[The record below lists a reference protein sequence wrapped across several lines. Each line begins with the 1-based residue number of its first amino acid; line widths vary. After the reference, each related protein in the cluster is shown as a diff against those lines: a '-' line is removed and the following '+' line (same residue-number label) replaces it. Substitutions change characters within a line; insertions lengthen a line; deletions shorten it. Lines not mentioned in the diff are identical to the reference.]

1 MKRRLIFGLVTV
13 VLALNL
19 IIGARIYFSPAHAAD
34 AKDSPDAN
42 LERFADV
49 LEKVRTSYV
58 DGTNLT
64 YHDLISSALKGMVG
78 SLDPHS
84 EFMDADDYQ
93 QLQDDTEGQFG
104 GLGLVVAMKDGF
116 VTVVA
121 PMDDT
126 PGFRAGILSG
136 DRIIKVE
143 GKSIG
148 KSSPAN
154 LTPPLSRDLSESPAL
169 ENSPLEGVVKELRGA
184 PGTQVKITIQRPST
198 GMEKNYTLT
207 RAIIQMDMVKD
218 INGKKEFPL
227 SADKIGYVRITQFGD
242 QTGDELEAALQK
254 LKQQGMQAL
263 IIDLRWNP
271 GGLLDE
277 AVNVCEKFLPR
288 GQLVVTTEGR
298 DPRENSVRRAEGHGD
313 ELNGMPIVVLVNL
326 GSASAA
332 EIVTGCLQD
341 LHRAFILGEKTFGKG
356 SVQSIFPLDDG
367 SALKLTVAKY
377 YTPSHKVIH
386 EHGITPDSL
395 VPMSDM
401 EQADLI
407 IKHSPGGLEPLD
419 EKERERVENSRD
431 NEMDRAADLLKGI
444 LLYNELSKP
453 EKVAAK

>member
-1 MKRRLIFGLVTV
+1 MKRRLIFSLVAL

-19 IIGARIYFSPAHAAD
+19 ILGARIYFSSARAAEE
-34 AKDSPDAN
+34 KDSPDAN

-49 LEKVRTSYV
+49 LEKVKTSYV
-58 DGTNLT
+58 DGSNMT
-64 YHDLISSALKGMVG
+64 YHALIYSALKGMVG

-84 EFMDADDYQ
+84 EFMDPDDYQ

-116 VTVVA
+116 VTVVS

-126 PGFRAGILSG
+126 PGYRAGILSG
-136 DRIIKVE
+136 DRIVKVE
-143 GKSIG
+143 GQNVDKV
-148 KSSPAN
+148 P
-154 LTPPLSRDLSESPAL
+154 LTD
-169 ENSPLEGVVKELRGA
+169 VVNQLRGK
-184 PGTQVKITIQRPST
+184 PGTKVTLTIARPPAGT
-198 GMEKNYTLT
+198 LKTYTLT
-207 RAIIQMDMVKD
+207 RAVINMDMVKD

-227 SADKIGYVRITQFGD
+227 SEDKIGYVRITQFGD

-254 LKQQGMQAL
+254 LKKQGMQAL

-288 GQLVVTTEGR
+288 GQLIVTTEGR
-298 DPRENSVRRAEGHGD
+298 DPKENSVLRAGGRGD
-313 ELNGMPIVVLVNL
+313 ELKGMPIVVLVNL

-341 LHRAFILGEKTFGKG
+341 YHRAFILGEKTFGKG
-356 SVQSIFPLDDG
+356 SVQNIFPLDDG

-386 EHGITPDSL
+386 EHGITPDSY
-395 VPMSDM
+395 VPMTDG
-401 EQADLI
+401 EEADLL
-407 IKHSPGGLEPLD
+407 IKRSPGGLESLN
-419 EKERERVENSRD
+419 EKDRARVEESRD
-431 NEMDRAADLLKGI
+431 NQLDRAEDLLKGM
-444 LLYNELSKP
+444 LLYSELSKP

>member
-1 MKRRLIFGLVTV
+1 MKRRLIFSLVAL

-19 IIGARIYFSPAHAAD
+19 VFGARIYFSSAHAAD
-34 AKDSPDAN
+34 EKDSPDAN

-49 LEKVRTSYV
+49 LEKVKSSYV
-58 DGTNLT
+58 DGSNMTYHALT
-64 YHDLISSALKGMVG
+64 YSALKGMVG

-84 EFMDADDYQ
+84 EFMDPEDYQ

-116 VTVVA
+116 VTVVS

-126 PGFRAGILSG
+126 PGYRAGVLSG
-136 DRIIKVE
+136 DRIVKVE
-143 GKSIG
+143 GKSVD
-148 KSSPAN
+148 KVP
-154 LTPPLSRDLSESPAL
+154 LTD
-169 ENSPLEGVVKELRGA
+169 VVNELRGK
-184 PGTQVKITIQRPST
+184 PGTKVTLTITRPPLGT
-198 GMEKNYTLT
+198 LKTFTLT
-207 RAIIQMDMVKD
+207 RAVISMDMVKD

-227 SADKIGYVRITQFGD
+227 GADKIGYVRITQFGD

-254 LKQQGMQAL
+254 LKKQDMQAL

-288 GQLVVTTEGR
+288 GQLIVTTEGR
-298 DPRENSVRRAEGHGD
+298 DPKENSILRASGHGD
-313 ELNGMPIVVLVNL
+313 ELKGMPMVLLVNL

-341 LHRAFILGEKTFGKG
+341 YHRAFILGEKTFGKG
-356 SVQSIFPLDDG
+356 SVQNIFPLDDG

-386 EHGITPDSL
+386 EHGITPDSY
-395 VPMSDM
+395 VPMTDA
-401 EQADLI
+401 EEADLL
-407 IKHSPGGLEPLD
+407 IKRSLGGMESLD
-419 EKERERVENSRD
+419 EKDRVRVEESRD
-431 NEMDRAADLLKGI
+431 IQLDRAEDLLKGI
-444 LLYNELSKP
+444 LLYSELSKP

>member
-1 MKRRLIFGLVTV
+1 MKRRLIFILVALA
-13 VLALNL
+13 LALNL
-19 IIGARIYFSPAHAAD
+19 VAGARIYLSSAQAAEQ
-34 AKDSPDAN
+34 KDSPDAN
-42 LERFADV
+42 LEVFANV

-64 YHDLISSALKGMVG
+64 YRALIHSALKGMVG

-104 GLGLVVAMKDGF
+104 GLGLVVAMKDKF
-116 VTVVA
+116 ITVVA
-121 PMDDT
+121 PMDDS

-136 DRIIKVE
+136 DRIVKID
-143 GKSIG
+143 GKSLDNVLL
-148 KSSPAN
+148 PDA
-154 LTPPLSRDLSESPAL
+154 
-169 ENSPLEGVVKELRGA
+169 VKQLRGQ
-184 PGTQVKITIQRPST
+184 PGTQVSVTVQRPSS
-198 GMEKNYTLT
+198 GQIKDYKLT
-207 RAIIQMDMVKD
+207 RAVISMDMVKD

-227 SADKIGYVRITQFGD
+227 SADKVGYIRITQFGD
-242 QTGDELEAALQK
+242 QTGDELEAALNK
-254 LKQQGMQAL
+254 LKKQGMKAL

-298 DPRENSVRRAEGHGD
+298 DPAENSIRRADGHGD
-313 ELNGMPIVVLVNL
+313 ELGGMPIVVLVNL

-356 SVQSIFPLDDG
+356 SVQNIFPLDDG

-395 VPMSDM
+395 VPMSD
-401 EQADLI
+401 EDQASLLV
-407 IKHSPGGLEPLD
+407 KRAPGGLESLD
-419 EKERERVENSRD
+419 DK
-431 NEMDRAADLLKGI
+431 DRAVVEKSHDIQFDRAEDLLKGI
-444 LLYNELSKP
+444 LLYEALIAP
-453 EKVAAK
+453 EKVAAR